1 MGSAKDIKVGRAE
14 QAMHN
19 AEPGGARGDR
29 PPLERLLLAL
39 QAAAEELEGLGAA
52 LAEGEGPP

>member
-1 MGSAKDIKVGRAE
+1 VVWE
-14 QAMHN
+14 QAL
-19 AEPGGARGDR
+19 DR

-52 LAEGEGPP
+52 LAEGEGGCKG